1 MDIDHNSTCKMYQSI
16 LGFISWMLN
25 KCLVNVLSQWNLQ
38 VGNFSNRDTREVP
51 VHKEAVREK
60 KIRLV
65 ANQLCRSLC
74 YYLQKIYGTVIFQ
87 QIDSLHIFTEKIKLE
102 KSLVC
107 LRFHQSTKKSCN
119 WNHAIP
125 PKSLKYVKMC
135 GSIHGWH
142 FGPVNTFHSLK
153 NRIFVIIIGRYMYIQ
168 TKTISAVI

>member
-1 MDIDHNSTCKMYQSI
+1 MFCLNEIHKWE
-16 LGFISWMLN
+16 ISAIVTPERCPYI
-25 KCLVNVLSQWNLQ
+25 KRLS
-38 VGNFSNRDTREVP
+38 E
-51 VHKEAVREK
+51 KK

-74 YYLQKIYGTVIFQ
+74 YCLQKIYGTVIFQ

-107 LRFHQSTKKSCN
+107 LGFHQSTKKSCN

-153 NRIFVIIIGRYMYIQ
+153 NRHLCNHNRQVHVYPNQNNFSSYL
-168 TKTISAVI
+168 TPESAINLSTWKMWK